1 MCSSGRISTRKTTHI
16 PNTPGARANKKA
28 EINMLNSI
36 YDTQIKHLTKIE
48 QFEQLSEPERTRLKE
63 VTETFPFRS
72 NDYYLSLIN
81 WDDPDDPIRKII
93 IPNLHELEKWGRLD
107 PSDEESY
114 TIIPGLEH
122 KYHSTALLL
131 ISNVCEGICR
141 YCFRKRVFIDT
152 QSTYLRDTAAAMQ
165 YITEHKE
172 ITNVLLSGGDPFA
185 LETSKLDTIIGQL
198 REIEHVQIIRI
209 GTKMPAFNPH
219 RIIKDSALLEM
230 ISKYSTEQKKI
241 YIMTH
246 FDHPRE
252 LTDVAVK
259 SVNLLHK
266 AGALLANQTPLIK
279 GVNSKPEVMAKLLG
293 KLSFIGAVPYY
304 IFQCRPAIGNKA
316 YTVPIEKGYEI
327 VEQAKSMIS
336 GLAKRAR
343 YAMSHTTG
351 KIEILGKTKKFV
363 YFKYLRAADDQDSGR
378 FLVFKSNPNAYWF
391 DDYDE
396 VVRDYPINLPYRA
409 YGPE

>member
-1 MCSSGRISTRKTTHI
+1 MKYHTRIER
-16 PNTPGARANKKA
+16 
-28 EINMLNSI
+28 L
-36 YDTQIKHLTKIE
+36 
-48 QFEQLSEPERTRLKE
+48 EQLSEQERTRIKE

-122 KYHSTALLL
+122 KYHSTALLV

-152 QSTYLRDTAAAMQ
+152 QRTYLHDPAAAMQ

-185 LETSKLDTIIGQL
+185 LETSKLENIIRQL

-219 RIIKDSALLEM
+219 RIIKNTALLEM

-266 AGALLANQTPLIK
+266 AGALLANQTPLIR
-279 GVNSKPEVMAKLLG
+279 GVNSNPLILAELLG

-304 IFQCRPAIGNKA
+304 IFQCRPAIGNKS

-327 VEQAKSMIS
+327 IEQAKSMVS

-343 YAMSHTTG
+343 YTMSHTSG